1 MKHYILVM
9 TTCKHIENI
18 LKAHFKPHM
27 GSEVRIERG
36 DGTENSIQRECDL
49 ISNVCFIKKVET
61 EMTKILIVVNFG

>member
-49 ISNVCFIKKVET
+49 ISNVLFH
-61 EMTKILIVVNFG
+61 